1 MEIKRG
7 DVYFVYPSFPTG
19 CEIRKGRPAV
29 VVSAN
34 RLNRTAS
41 VVEVVYL
48 TTQPKKECGEHVALD
63 ATGVESTALCEQ
75 ISTVSIERLSD
86 YMTHLDSKTLDAIE
100 RGCLYSLGLERY
112 VKNVSPDTS
121 ESQNEELTK
130 VIAERDT
137 YKALYNDLLQKVMSK

>member
-19 CEIRKGRPAV
+19 CEIKKGRPAV

-34 RLNRTAS
+34 RLNRNGS

-48 TTQPKKECGEHVALD
+48 TTQPKKECGEHVTLD

-75 ISTVSIERLSD
+75 ISTVSVDRLSD

-100 RGCLYSLGLERY
+100 RGCLYSLGLEKY
-112 VKNVSPDTS
+112 AKNVVTDTS
-121 ESQNEELTK
+121 ETQSTELTK
-130 VIAERDT
+130 VMAERDT
-137 YKALYNDLLQKVMSK
+137 YKALYTELLQKVMDK